1 MRTTSNIVIE
11 VLEESTVPGL
21 IAAGCARCEALD
33 TLGERA

>member
-11 VLEESTVPGL
+11 VPEGSTFPAL
-21 IAAGCARCEALD
+21 IATGCARCEALD